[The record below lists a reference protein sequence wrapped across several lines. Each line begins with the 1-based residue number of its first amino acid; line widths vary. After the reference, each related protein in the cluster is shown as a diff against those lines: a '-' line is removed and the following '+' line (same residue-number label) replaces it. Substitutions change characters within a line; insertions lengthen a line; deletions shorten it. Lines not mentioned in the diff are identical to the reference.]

1 MFIYSAGGGANQLNA
16 ISNSPGTYR
25 TQSVG
30 TALTVDTTHSN
41 VIAVFTTGFIGTINS
56 TYFQG
61 NLTDDVQAGGQI
73 NIKIT
78 VHPDT
83 VIK

>member
-1 MFIYSAGGGANQLNA
+1 MNYYSAASGADQLST
-16 ISNSPGTYR
+16 ISANPGTYR
-25 TQSVG
+25 TESKSTG
-30 TALTVDTTHSN
+30 LTVDTTHTN
-41 VIAVFTTGFIGTINS
+41 VVAIFTTGFIGTINS

-73 NIKIT
+73 NVKFT

-83 VIK
+83 IIK